1 MTETTDISGIKL
13 SPTMRDVVL
22 HWGEMGQAWGVNR
35 SVGQIHALLYLL
47 AKPLTAEDIAE
58 TLGLA
63 RSNVSN
69 SLKELLEWD
78 LIVRRH
84 EMGDRRD
91 FFLAKGE
98 LWDIV
103 ITIAEGRK
111 KREIDPT
118 IALLARAAA
127 EAKDDRATPPDV
139 RKRIHE
145 MHKFVSN
152 LAAWY
157 DQVKTLPVATLI
169 KLMTLGA
176 RIAKFVGA

>member
-1 MTETTDISGIKL
+1 
-13 SPTMRDVVL
+13 MRDVVL

-35 SVGQIHALLYLL
+35 SVGQIHALLFMV

-69 SLKELLEWD
+69 SLKELLDWD

-91 FFLAKGE
+91 FFVAKGDM
-98 LWDIV
+98 WDIV
-103 ITIAEGRK
+103 MTIVEGRK

-118 IALLARAAA
+118 IAMLARAAA
-127 EAKDDRATPPDV
+127 EAKDDRTTPPEV
-139 RKRIHE
+139 KKRIQE
-145 MHKFVSN
+145 MHKFVVN
-152 LAAWY
+152 LTGWY
-157 DQVKTLPVATLI
+157 DQVKTLPIATLM
-169 KLMTLGA
+169 KLMNLGA
-176 RIAKFVGA
+176 KIAKFVAG